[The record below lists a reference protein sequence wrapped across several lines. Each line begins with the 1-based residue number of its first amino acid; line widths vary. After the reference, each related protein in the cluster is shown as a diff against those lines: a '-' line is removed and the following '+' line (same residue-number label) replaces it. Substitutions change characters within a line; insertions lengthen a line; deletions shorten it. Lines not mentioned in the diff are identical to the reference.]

1 MQGREAMDQLFVGID
16 VSKDRLD
23 VHVEP
28 TGETFAVARDGD
40 GLERLI
46 DRVTALRPCLIAL
59 EATGGYESTAAAA
72 LAGAGQPVAVVNPAQ
87 VRHFARALG
96 TRAKSDR
103 IDAAV
108 IARFAAVTRP
118 AVRALPEAATRQLA
132 DLVTRR
138 RQIIAMITA
147 EQQRRQRTTDK
158 RLLKS
163 IDRLCTALQKE
174 LSEIDGSIDEHVR
187 GTPIWR
193 ASEDLLI
200 SVPGVGPQ
208 IARTLLA
215 ELPELGTLDRRRIAS
230 LVGLAPFTRQS
241 GQWKGVARIADGR
254 APVRAALYLGALVA
268 SRWNPP
274 LKAFYEALLA
284 RGKPKMVA
292 LIAVARKLLTILN
305 AILRTRQPWQDPQ
318 HA

>member
-1 MQGREAMDQLFVGID
+1 MDQLFVGID

-23 VHVEP
+23 GHVEP
-28 TGETFAVARDGD
+28 SGESFAVARDD
-40 GLERLI
+40 AGLEQLI
-46 DRVTALRPCLIAL
+46 ERITALGPSLVAI

-72 LAGAGQPVAVVNPAQ
+72 LAGAGLPVAVVNPAQ

-96 TRAKSDR
+96 KRAKTDR

-108 IARFAAVTRP
+108 IARFAAATRP
-118 AVRALPEAATRQLA
+118 AVRPLPEAATRQLA

-138 RQIIAMITA
+138 RQIITMITA

-163 IDRLCTALQKE
+163 IDRLCRALQKE
-174 LSEIDGSIDEHVR
+174 LSDIEGSIDEQVR
-187 GTPIWR
+187 GAPIWR
-193 ASEDLLI
+193 AREDLLT

-241 GQWKGVARIADGR
+241 GKWKGMAKIADGR
-254 APVRAALYLGALVA
+254 GSVRAALYLGALVA

-274 LKAFYEALLA
+274 LKAFYETLLT
-284 RGKPKMVA
+284 RGKPKMLA
-292 LIAVARKLLTILN
+292 LIAVARKLLIILN
-305 AILRTRQPWQDPQ
+305 AVLRTSQPWQNPQ
-318 HA
+318 HP